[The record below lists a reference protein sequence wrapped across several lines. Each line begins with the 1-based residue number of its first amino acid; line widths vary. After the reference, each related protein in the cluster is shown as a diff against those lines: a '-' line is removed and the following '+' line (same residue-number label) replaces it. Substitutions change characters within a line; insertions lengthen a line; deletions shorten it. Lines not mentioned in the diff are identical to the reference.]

1 MDCSWQSCSM
11 ERSKIST
18 RVQTPA
24 LFKASD
30 GQCLSTVGR
39 KRKEEG
45 DLDRIK
51 MTVKHANEMQELF
64 P

>member
-1 MDCSWQSCSM
+1 MDCNWQICSM
-11 ERSKIST
+11 EMSKMST
-18 RVQTPA
+18 RVQTSV

-30 GQCLSTVGR
+30 GQRLSTVGK

-45 DLDRIK
+45 DLDRIEL
-51 MTVKHANEMQELF
+51 TVKHANEMQKLL